1 MQSRVEDILQAMI
14 DGTESSELPKPQ
26 SRNEDLLLQVLDKMN
41 EGGGGGAGIDD
52 DTIATDKT
60 WSSSKINATKLDV
73 NQGATQAGKL
83 MGVNNAGNVVPVVFA
98 GANITAVETLISGDD
113 YAIDFYSD

>member
-41 EGGGGGAGIDD
+41 EGGGGAGIDD

-60 WSSSKINATKLDV
+60 WSSSKIDSTKLDT
-73 NQGATQAGKL
+73 NQGVTQAGRL
-83 MGVNNAGNVVPVVFA
+83 MGVNSAGNVVPVVFA
-98 GANITAVETLISGDD
+98 GADITAVETLISGDD
-113 YAIDFYSD
+113 YAIDFYSN